1 MISSFLIDF
10 FHLLATT
17 VWIGGMFYMETV
29 FYPSLAVINP
39 DQAGKLQ
46 GMIAKRFTIVA
57 WSCIIILLVTGLLKT
72 PSTLLLDS
80 SSTMGVIMLIKH
92 LLILLIITVGLLITF
107 FIAPR
112 LRMNLPKAGERPTV
126 EFLKYSKILK
136 SLAATNMVMGIGVL
150 VLVVLLR

>member
-1 MISSFLIDF
+1 
-10 FHLLATT
+10 
-17 VWIGGMFYMETV
+17 METV

-80 SSTMGVIMLIKH
+80 SNTMGVIMLIKH

-136 SLAATNMVMGIGVL
+136 SLAAINMVMGIGVL

>member
-1 MISSFLIDF
+1 MLSSFLIDF
-10 FHLLATT
+10 FHLFATT

-29 FYPSLAVINP
+29 FYPSLAVIDP

-46 GMIAKRFTIVA
+46 GTIAKRFTVVA
-57 WSCIIILLVTGLLKT
+57 WSCIIILLITGLLKT

-80 SSTMGVIMLIKH
+80 SSTMGVILLTKH

-112 LRMNLPKAGERPTV
+112 LRLNLPKAGERPGA

-136 SLAATNMVMGIGVL
+136 NLAATNMFMGIAVL
-150 VLVVLLR
+150 VLAVLLG